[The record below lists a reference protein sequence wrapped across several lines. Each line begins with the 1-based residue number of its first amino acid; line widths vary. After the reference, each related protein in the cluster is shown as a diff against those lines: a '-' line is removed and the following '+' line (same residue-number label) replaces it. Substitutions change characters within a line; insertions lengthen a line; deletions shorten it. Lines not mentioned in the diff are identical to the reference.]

1 MKLRLWFPGES
12 KVERQRLQRPRS
24 QTVGSER
31 VTHRVEAGL
40 GGGWKEA

>member
-1 MKLRLWFPGES
+1 MKLRLWFPGDS
-12 KVERQRLQRPRS
+12 KVERQRLQRLRS
-24 QTVGSER
+24 PTVGSER